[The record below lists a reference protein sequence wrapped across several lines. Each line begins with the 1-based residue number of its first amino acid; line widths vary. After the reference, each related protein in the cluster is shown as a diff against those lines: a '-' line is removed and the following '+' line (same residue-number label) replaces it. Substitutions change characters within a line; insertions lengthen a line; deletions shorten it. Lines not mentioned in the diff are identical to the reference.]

1 MDFRKAE
8 KGLRQYRQIGLNKI
22 CCLKS
27 IIENKL
33 AKEKV
38 IENILNNIVIIFIVM
53 YIFIYSYK
61 KIKVFGAKIDIN
73 LTTL

>member
-33 AKEKV
+33 AKEKI
-38 IENILNNIVIIFIVM
+38 IEYILNNIVIIFIVM
-53 YIFIYSYK
+53 YIFM
-61 KIKVFGAKIDIN
+61 
-73 LTTL
+73 

>member
-8 KGLRQYRQIGLNKI
+8 KGLRQFRQIGLKKI
-22 CCLKS
+22 CCFKS

-38 IENILNNIVIIFIVM
+38 IKYILNNIVIIFIVM
-53 YIFIYSYK
+53 YIFM
-61 KIKVFGAKIDIN
+61 
-73 LTTL
+73 

>member
-33 AKEKV
+33 AKEKI
-38 IENILNNIVIIFIVM
+38 IEYILNNIVIIFIVM
-53 YIFIYSYK
+53 YIYIHIK
-61 KIKVFGAKIDIN
+61 TIKVFGAKIDIN